1 MILLTFIDMKRIIT
15 TLLAASMMLMGTTAF
30 AQASIGAGYL
40 NETNKAVV
48 SNTDIN
54 MGALNGFYAGF
65 GYDVN
70 EGAGF
75 GISTGIYYSYL
86 AGKVSVPSLS
96 FITGD
101 MVEHAINIPI
111 RPGFSVPVGGGLKAF
126 LNAGPTFVCGVSS
139 KIKPLGVDLLETDN
153 YKHEYLGRFDI
164 MVGGSFGV
172 DINDMVRISAGYDLG
187 MLDQFGAGIKGK
199 NDDGSTKDSAFS
211 LKRNRLTVGLAFL
224 F

>member
-1 MILLTFIDMKRIIT
+1 MKRIIT
-15 TLLAASMMLMGTTAF
+15 TLLAASMMFLGTTAF
-30 AQASIGAGYL
+30 AQVSIGAGYL
-40 NETNKAVV
+40 NESNKAVV

-54 MGALNGFYAGF
+54 MGAMNGFYAGF

-70 EGAGF
+70 EGEGF

-86 AGKVSVPSLS
+86 AGKMSVPSLS

-101 MVEHAINIPI
+101 MVEHAINIPV
-111 RPGFSVPVGGGLKAF
+111 RPGISVPVGSGLKAF
-126 LNAGPTFVCGVSS
+126 INAGPTFVCGVSS
-139 KIKPLGVDLLETDN
+139 KIKPLGVDLFETDN

-164 MVGGSFGV
+164 MVGGALGI
-172 DINDMVRISAGYDLG
+172 DIKNMIRVSAGYDLG
-187 MLDQFGAGIKGK
+187 MLDQFGTGIKFKNK

>member
-1 MILLTFIDMKRIIT
+1 MKRIIT

-48 SNTDIN
+48 SNSDIN
-54 MGALNGFYAGF
+54 MGALNGFYAGI
-65 GYDVN
+65 GYDIN

-86 AGKVSVPSLS
+86 TGKMSVPSLS
-96 FITGD
+96 FISGD
-101 MVEHAINIPI
+101 LTEHAINIPVK
-111 RPGFSVPVGGGLKAF
+111 PGLSLPFGNGLKAF
-126 LNAGPTFVCGVSS
+126 VNAGPTFVCGLSS

-153 YKHEYLGRFDI
+153 YSHEYLSRFDI
-164 MVGGSFGV
+164 MVGGALGV
-172 DINDMVRISAGYDLG
+172 DINDMVRVSAGYDLG
-187 MLDQFGAGIKGK
+187 MLDQFGAGVKGK
-199 NDDGSTKDSAFS
+199 NNDGSTKDSAFS
-211 LKRNRLTVGLAFL
+211 LRRNRITVGLSFL